1 MYMAHIGLDSLPDE
15 ILLIIFKNILPEL
28 QFNKTTKLV
37 DFQNIW
43 ADPQKKIINTLF
55 SVLSSSKR
63 FYNLLHSNEY
73 NLWKKLFHYH
83 FRCFK
88 VINPLD
94 CNNLQDKKKWF
105 HWNHDFPS
113 LADHSHSNEGWINY
127 SDWCGCGYK
136 LFSKFLKLGIES
148 NSMFLREMLFGDAL
162 QYSQSWIN
170 YLNYQNMLNKDELY
184 KTKKIYFDFSD
195 DDFRYPHPLDC
206 ENTSYSFIN
215 YLKIIKYDVEQISRT
230 INIKKEDMINENE
243 CKKKKNYILIQ
254 SLSDENNNNFV
265 NRFPMIEPHFG
276 LIQLLLETIKSK
288 EMTTE
293 EILNSTCY
301 DLYYYLG
308 NPCFCP
314 EHYHDEHKS
323 IICVKYNNDFES
335 FFRSADKSQIV
346 SHKSSEISNDNINYK
361 KLFISKRFSFLK
373 KTLTLSEWKK
383 LSPIWLKT
391 TLESNGAN
399 GAGKITKC
407 IYKTKC
413 NFTKLAAHP
422 HGLNCSNFNI
432 SNSIG
437 YSSSG
442 VEEYYNYIKRLT
454 SDNELKTLTYF
465 ESQKQFH
472 LRMIKEIEKEEEE
485 LKRKANKVINEAYQI
500 TLID

>member
-1 MYMAHIGLDSLPDE
+1 MYTAHIGLDSFPDE
-15 ILLIIFKNILPEL
+15 ILLIIFNNILPKL
-28 QFNKTTKLV
+28 QFDKTIKLV
-37 DFQNIW
+37 DFENIW

-55 SVLSSSKR
+55 GLISSSKR
-63 FYNLLHSNEY
+63 FYNLLNSNEY
-73 NLWKKLFHYH
+73 NLWKNLYYYH

-105 HWNHDFPS
+105 HSNHATVS
-113 LADHSHSNEGWINY
+113 THTHNHYHSNEGWINY
-127 SDWCGCGYK
+127 SNYEGCGYK
-136 LFSKFLKLGIES
+136 LYSKFLKLGIES
-148 NSMFLREMLFGDAL
+148 DSTFLRQTLFGDAL

-184 KTKKIYFDFSD
+184 KTKKIYFDFAD

-215 YLKIIKYDVEQISRT
+215 YLKIIKYDVEQISKS
-230 INIKKEDMINENE
+230 INIKKEDMINEKE
-243 CKKKKNYILIQ
+243 CKKKKNYTLIQ
-254 SLSDENNNNFV
+254 SLSDDNNNNFV
-265 NRFPMIEPHFG
+265 NRFPMTEPHFG
-276 LIQLLLETIKSK
+276 LIQLLLETIENK

-293 EILNSTCY
+293 EILNSTCH
-301 DLYYYLG
+301 DLYYSIG

-323 IICVKYNNDFES
+323 IICVNYHNGFES
-335 FFRSADKSQIV
+335 FFRKSPNLT
-346 SHKSSEISNDNINYK
+346 SYKSVELDSENINFK
-361 KLFISKRFSFLK
+361 KLFLSKRFSFLK
-373 KTLTLSEWKK
+373 KSLSVSEWKK
-383 LSPIWLKT
+383 LSPIWEQTK
-391 TLESNGAN
+391 LESNGAN

-413 NFTKLAAHP
+413 NFTKLEAHP

-437 YSSSG
+437 NSSSG
-442 VEEYYNYIKRLT
+442 VKEYYNYIKRLT
-454 SDNELKTLTYF
+454 SDDELKALTYF
-465 ESQKQFH
+465 KSQKQFH

-500 TLID
+500 TLIN